1 MLKVRLHSPGA
12 AKKVL
17 NRRRDSYKLNIT
29 LTSPWKKAPA
39 RFLDA
44 HTIRTPGELTTGLN
58 PLFLAGFKRY
68 RRAYKLLQS
77 WLA

>member
-29 LTSPWKKAPA
+29 LTSRWKKAPA

-44 HTIRTPGELTTGLN
+44 YTIRTPGELTSGLN
-58 PLFLAGFKRY
+58 PLFLAGSKRH